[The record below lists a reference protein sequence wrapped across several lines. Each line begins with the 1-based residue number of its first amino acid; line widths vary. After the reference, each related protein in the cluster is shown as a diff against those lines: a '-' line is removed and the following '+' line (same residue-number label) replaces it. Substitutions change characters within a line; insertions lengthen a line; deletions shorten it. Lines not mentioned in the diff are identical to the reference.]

1 MCLEPHLDTVTFDLK
16 PADPN
21 AHQKYCGR
29 QRSSTRACRDFQRTP
44 TLGVGVARPNAQML
58 NLAELLPG
66 GLKAEID
73 PQGQAQFEATGE
85 LLDRVTNTQHP
96 NAKVVSAAGR
106 PALAQALGVL
116 ESALVART
124 AAGKAVDDNFKLQEA
139 LRSQHR
145 VEVVRLQGQVQSTF
159 PDDTRRQD
167 AVFPEKPSKP
177 KAKEPGPGSRGR
189 GRRAEE
195 PFLERAPRASEDALG
210 VPGCPL
216 PKRRASEMRPIRGTE
231 RTRGP

>member
-1 MCLEPHLDTVTFDLK
+1 MTDQLFELHLQGLRLERPYAQSQALVRVGEYMLEHVIRLFR
-16 PADPN
+16 ADCVK
-21 AHQKYCGR
+21 ADG
-29 QRSSTRACRDFQRTP
+29 
-44 TLGVGVARPNAQML
+44 GVVGPIC
-58 NLAELLPG
+58 AELLPG
-66 GLKAEID
+66 GLKAEIG

-96 NAKVVSAAGR
+96 NAKVVAAAGR

-145 VEVVRLQGQVQSTF
+145 VEVVQLQGQVQSTF

-167 AVFPEKPSKP
+167 AVFPEKPSKAKP
-177 KAKEPGPGSRGR
+177 KAKAKEPGPG
-189 GRRAEE
+189 
-195 PFLERAPRASEDALG
+195 
-210 VPGCPL
+210 PGTP
-216 PKRRASEMRPIRGTE
+216 S
-231 RTRGP
+231 